1 MWKQFLCKN
10 SNKFSNQKIRYMD
23 SQIKESIINQTNYF
37 PEDTSLLIRL
47 ISLRDG
53 YSEINQP
60 ICGHCGKL
68 LNKITNGK
76 LLKYCNSKCYSQT
89 DEFKNNLKTV
99 DYNKANDKRKKT
111 MKEKYGFEYNSQR
124 TDIHHIWNKSKLE
137 GINNPALEILS
148 SKESLYD
155 LHINQKKSS
164 LQISEELGVYY
175 GTVIDWIEKHGIQY
189 QYYHNG
195 SQYERMIHN
204 WLVENNIEFEI
215 NNRSLI
221 HPKELDIYIPSKKL
235 AIEINGFYW
244 HGAKKKED
252 LKDARKRHQIKSLL
266 CREKGINLIHL
277 LDIDIRKNP
286 DKVFSKLKFHLLN
299 LERIGARKCDI
310 RIIDYEQA
318 RFFCNV
324 YHYDGYSASSIKLG
338 LFYENELVSIMTFAK
353 SRFDNSDYEIIRA
366 CSSKRIIG
374 GVSKFIHFFINNYM
388 KQNESLMTYVDIG
401 NGFSGKSY
409 ESAGMLF
416 EKITQPNYI
425 WIGKDES
432 ILTRYQTQQKN
443 LSNLFPDYINEKED
457 DFLLSK
463 GYIKYYDSGNLV
475 YRIVK

>member
-23 SQIKESIINQTNYF
+23 SETKESIINQTNYF

-47 ISLRDG
+47 IAIRDG

-60 ICGHCGKL
+60 TCGYCGNL

-89 DEFKNNLKTV
+89 EEFKNNFKTV
-99 DYNKANDKRKKT
+99 NHELANESRKKT
-111 MKEKYGFEYNSQR
+111 MKEKYGVEYNSQR
-124 TDIHHIWNKSKLE
+124 NDIHHIWNKSKLE
-137 GINNPALEILS
+137 GINDKALDILS

-155 LHINQKKSS
+155 LHVNQKKSS
-164 LQISEELGVYY
+164 LQISEELNVYY

-189 QYYHNG
+189 QYYNNG
-195 SQYERMIHN
+195 SQYERIIHN
-204 WLVENNIEFEI
+204 WLQENNIEFEI
-215 NNRSLI
+215 NNRNLI
-221 HPKELDIYIPSKKL
+221 HPKELDIYISSKKL

-244 HGAKKKED
+244 HGAKRKED
-252 LKDARKRHQIKSLL
+252 IKDARKRHQAKSLL
-266 CREKGINLIHL
+266 CRELGINLIHL

-286 DKVFSKLKFHLLN
+286 DKVFNKLKFHLLD
-299 LERIGARKCDI
+299 LERIGARECEI
-310 RIIDYEQA
+310 RIIDYEQS

-324 YHYDGYSASSIKLG
+324 HHYNGYSASSIKLG
-338 LFYENELVSIMTFAK
+338 LFYKNELVSIMTFSK

-374 GVSKFIHFFINNYM
+374 GVSKLIHFFIQNYM
-388 KQNESLMTYVDIG
+388 KQNESLMTYVDFG

-409 ESAGMLF
+409 ESARMKF

-443 LSNLFPDYINEKED
+443 LINLFPDYEGEKED
-457 DFLLSK
+457 DFLFSK
-463 GYIKYYDSGNLV
+463 EYIKYYDSGNLV

>member
-1 MWKQFLCKN
+1 MWKDFLCKD
-10 SNKFSNQKIRYMD
+10 STKFSNQKIRYMD
-23 SQIKESIINQTNYF
+23 SETKESIINQTNYF

-60 ICGHCGKL
+60 TCGYCGKL
-68 LNKITNGK
+68 LNKITIGR

-89 DEFKNNLKTV
+89 KEFKNNLKSV
-99 DYNKANDKRKKT
+99 DHNKANNKRKKT
-111 MKEKYGFEYNSQR
+111 MKEKYGVEYNSQR
-124 TDIHHIWNKSKLE
+124 NDIHHIWNKSKLA
-137 GINNPALEILS
+137 GINDSALEILS
-148 SKESLYD
+148 SKDSLYD

-164 LQISEELGVYY
+164 IQISEELNVYY

-189 QYYHNG
+189 QYYNNG
-195 SQYERMIHN
+195 SQYERLIHN
-204 WLVENNIEFEI
+204 WLHENNIEFEI

-221 HPKELDIYIPSKKL
+221 YPKELDIYIPSKKL

-244 HGAKKKED
+244 HGAKRKED
-252 LKDARKRHQIKSLL
+252 LKDVRKRHQIKSLL
-266 CREKGINLIHL
+266 CRESGINLIHL

-286 DKVFSKLKFHLLN
+286 DKVFSKLKFHLFD
-299 LERIGARKCDI
+299 LEKIGARGCEI

-324 YHYDGYSASSIKLG
+324 HHYNGYSASSIKLG
-338 LFYENELVSIMTFAK
+338 LFYKNELVSIMTFSK

-374 GVSKFIHFFINNYM
+374 GVSKFINFFIKNYM
-388 KQNESLMTYVDIG
+388 KENESLMTYVDLG

-409 ESAGMLF
+409 EASGMIF

-432 ILTRYQTQQKN
+432 ILTRYLTQQKN
-443 LSNLFPDYINEKED
+443 LGNLFPDYEGEKED